1 VDTVEIEKKRA
12 KLAPVEDQT
21 IVQHNLMSMNISP
34 IQGKVPIIETIS
46 KRPSV
51 DHLPYCNKSKSIKTR
66 SSNSENS
73 QHASPKKSPS
83 NTKDN
88 YENVLLAQS
97 GEQRK
102 WKRSRTTKNTDLNPY
117 IGHQKVKS
125 SDHTGREVNSM
136 DSTNPMLSQERN
148 QSNPSDSDS
157 PS

>member
-1 VDTVEIEKKRA
+1 VEIVEIEKKRA
-12 KLAPVEDQT
+12 KPAPVEDQT
-21 IVQHNLMSMNISP
+21 MVQHDLMSLKISP
-34 IQGKVPIIETIS
+34 IQGKVPIIEAIP

-51 DHLPYCNKSKSIKTR
+51 EHLAFRNKSKSIKTR

-83 NTKDN
+83 NIKDN
-88 YENVLLAQS
+88 YENVLLAPS

-102 WKRSRTTKNTDLNPY
+102 FKRARTTNNPDLNPY
-117 IGHQKVKS
+117 TGHQKVKS
-125 SDHTGREVNSM
+125 SGHSGRDVNTM